1 MRRSPPLCLRPAF
14 FGVLIFGRS
23 RVASWV
29 YLFSTAMVALGTTF
43 SAFWIMVNNS
53 WMQVPMGYVAEN
65 GGFVPDDWTKI
76 IFNPVVWVRFPHML
90 IAAYLT
96 GAFCVSATG
105 AWYVLRSEYRAESR
119 IMLRMGLG
127 LAALLVP
134 IQLFFGHLV
143 GDYVHDY
150 QPAKFA
156 AIEAR
161 WHDEKPAGEVLIA
174 MPDADTETNRYA
186 ITIPLLGSII
196 GSMSLTAKEIGLT
209 DFPPQ
214 DRPPVL
220 IPFFTFRIMVGCGL
234 LMLGLAWLGSYLSL
248 KQRLEHNRLLLWL
261 IFLSFPLPFVAIL
274 TGWYT
279 AEVGPAA
286 LGRLWGVANR
296 RCDDALPDR
305 SRRDNLAVRVL
316 RSLQL
321 HLRVRSFLYISPAAD
336 WARWPSGSASRRCN
350 SQPPDVRGRRTCAH
364 SRAYNSR
371 RSQCRRIRPR
381 RRIVMVMFWVAV
393 LAISMLLYVL
403 LDGFDLG
410 VGILFG
416 LTRDERARRS
426 MMSAV
431 APVWDGNETWLVVN
445 GVVLWGAFPLVYSV
459 LFSAFYLPLLLMLA
473 GLILRGVAFEYRSK
487 TERMRWIWDAAFFGG
502 SLVAAFMQGL
512 MVGALV
518 EGLPVADGR
527 YAGGEL
533 GWLSPFAL
541 LCGVGL
547 CIGYALLGVCWLVRK
562 CEGDVRERPI
572 V

>member
-1 MRRSPPLCLRPAF
+1 MEVTVYTALLLSRIQFAFTISFHIIFPALTIGLAAWLTVLEALHLWTGRAVYQVIFEFWLKIFGVAFALGVVSGIVMAFQFGTNWSVLSRMSGPIQGPLLTYETFTAFMLEATF

-23 RVASWV
+23 RVPSWV

-53 WMQVPMGYVAEN
+53 WMQVPVGYVTEN

-96 GAFCVSATG
+96 GAFCVAATG

-174 MPDADTETNRYA
+174 IPDADTETNRYA
-186 ITIPLLGSII
+186 ITIPVLGSII

-248 KQRLEHNRLLLWL
+248 KQRLEHNRLLLRL

-279 AEVGPAA
+279 AEVGRQPWVVYGVLRTVDAMTPFLTAPAA
-286 LGRLWGVANR
+286 TISLFVFCAVYSFIFGFGVFYIYRLLRIGPVGHL
-296 RCDDALPDR
+296 ALP
-305 SRRDNLAVRVL
+305 AV
-316 RSLQL
+316 
-321 HLRVRSFLYISPAAD
+321 AAIPNRPMSVVD
-336 WARWPSGSASRRCN
+336 
-350 SQPPDVRGRRTCAH
+350 AH
-364 SRAYNSR
+364 AHIRAPTTAAGPNAGEY
-371 RSQCRRIRPR
+371 
-381 RRIVMVMFWVAV
+381 V
-393 LAISMLLYVL
+393 LA
-403 LDGFDLG
+403 
-410 VGILFG
+410 
-416 LTRDERARRS
+416 
-426 MMSAV
+426 
-431 APVWDGNETWLVVN
+431 
-445 GVVLWGAFPLVYSV
+445 
-459 LFSAFYLPLLLMLA
+459 
-473 GLILRGVAFEYRSK
+473 
-487 TERMRWIWDAAFFGG
+487 
-502 SLVAAFMQGL
+502 
-512 MVGALV
+512 
-518 EGLPVADGR
+518 
-527 YAGGEL
+527 GE
-533 GWLSPFAL
+533 
-541 LCGVGL
+541 
-547 CIGYALLGVCWLVRK
+547 
-562 CEGDVRERPI
+562 
-572 V
+572 